1 MQDIIEVINRANDAG
16 VGGSQRD
23 LIQKAIKMLAD
34 ELGDQAEDAGVAR
47 SDTAK
52 MLKEDIMI
60 ALGLEEPTTAKY
72 LLTFEDDGDFDLSLN
87 GRFLNNG
94 LLFNSPEQL
103 KNIEIHGPYGSPRTE
118 HTKCHSI
125 ERWLSEVVEDFTGP
139 VFKGGGNHSLRITEA
154 PDVVTHPT
162 QIA

>member
-1 MQDIIEVINRANDAG
+1 MQDIIEVINRADDAG

-23 LIQKAIKMLAD
+23 LIQKAIKMLVD

-52 MLKEDIMI
+52 MLQEDIMV

-72 LLTFEDDGDFDLSLN
+72 LLTFETDDDFDLSLN
-87 GRFLNNG
+87 GRFLSNG
-94 LLFNSPEQL
+94 LLFDSPDQL
-103 KNIEIHGPYGSPRTE
+103 KNIKIHGPYGSPRTAR
-118 HTKCHSI
+118 TKCHSI
-125 ERWLSEVVEDFTGP
+125 ERWLFEVIEDFTGP

-154 PDVVTHPT
+154 PDVVNHLT
-162 QIA
+162 QMA